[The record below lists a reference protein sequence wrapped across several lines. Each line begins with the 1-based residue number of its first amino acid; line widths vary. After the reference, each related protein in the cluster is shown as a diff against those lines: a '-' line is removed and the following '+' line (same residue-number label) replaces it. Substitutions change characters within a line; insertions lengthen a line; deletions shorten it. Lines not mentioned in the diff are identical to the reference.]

1 MCSIKKMI
9 NKHVNV
15 LLSFLARPMAARS
28 EQSPL
33 WNLCLAGARP
43 REIHLY
49 PLQGELNVLKVN

>member
-1 MCSIKKMI
+1 MT